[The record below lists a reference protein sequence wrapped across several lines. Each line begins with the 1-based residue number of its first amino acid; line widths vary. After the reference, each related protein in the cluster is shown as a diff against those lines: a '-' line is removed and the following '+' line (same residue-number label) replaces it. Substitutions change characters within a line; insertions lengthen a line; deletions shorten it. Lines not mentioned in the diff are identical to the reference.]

1 MPYLEKF
8 KERKKE
14 INIKN
19 AEIAA
24 LSNIPL
30 STVNRFFSGEYPNPS
45 FSNIAGI
52 AMVLGISLD
61 ELIGMKEPNEVPINS
76 RVESTII
83 SYTELLKEKDQLLEE
98 KNAIISA
105 MSEDKKKYQKERCL
119 LLASI
124 FGLTFFF
131 VFLFLFD
138 LMNGHFGYF
147 RY

>member
-30 STVNRFFSGEYPNPS
+30 STVNRFFSGEQPNPS

-52 AMVLGISLD
+52 AMVLGVSLD
-61 ELIGMKEPNEVPINS
+61 ELIGMKEPNESPINS
-76 RVESTII
+76 RVETTIN
-83 SYTELLKEKDQLLEE
+83 SYAELLKEKDMRIEE
-98 KNAIISA
+98 KDSIISE
-105 MSEDKKKYQKERCL
+105 MTEDKKKYQKEKSL
-119 LLASI
+119 LLGTLVCLVAVVA
-124 FGLTFFF
+124 F
-131 VFLFLFD
+131 VLLFD
-138 LMNGHFGYF
+138 LMNGQFGYF

>member
-1 MPYLEKF
+1 MQYLEKF

-14 INIKN
+14 IKIKS

-30 STVNRFFSGEYPNPS
+30 STVNRFFAGEQPNPS
-45 FSNIAGI
+45 FANIAGI

-61 ELIGMKEPNEVPINS
+61 ELIGMKEPNESQLNS
-76 RVESTII
+76 RVETTMN
-83 SYTELLKEKDQLLEE
+83 SYAELLKEKDLRIEENDAVILE
-98 KNAIISA
+98 
-105 MSEDKKKYQKERCL
+105 MSKDKKKYQKEKTM
-119 LLASI
+119 LLASVVCLAAVI
-124 FGLTFFF
+124 TF
-131 VFLFLFD
+131 LLLFD

>member
-30 STVNRFFSGEYPNPS
+30 STVNRFFSGENPNPS
-45 FSNIAGI
+45 FANIAGI
-52 AMVLGISLD
+52 ALVLGISLD
-61 ELIGMKEPNEVPINS
+61 ELIGMKEPNESPINS
-76 RVESTII
+76 RVESTIT
-83 SYTELLKEKDQLLEE
+83 SYAELLKEKDMRIEE
-98 KNAIISA
+98 KDAIILE
-105 MSEDKKKYQKERCL
+105 MSKDKKKYQKERSLFLGAIACL
-119 LLASI
+119 VA
-124 FGLTFFF
+124 F
-131 VFLFLFD
+131 VAFVLLFD

>member
-14 INIKN
+14 LNIKN
-19 AEIAA
+19 SEIAA

-30 STVNRFFSGEYPNPS
+30 STVNRFFSGEKTNPS
-45 FSNIAGI
+45 FANVSGI

-61 ELIGMKEPNEVPINS
+61 ELAGLKEPNESEINS
-76 RVESTII
+76 RVEATMI
-83 SYTELLKEKDQLLEE
+83 SYAELLKERDLRIEE
-98 KNAIISA
+98 KDALIKS
-105 MSEDKKKYQKERCL
+105 MGEDKKRYQKEKGWLLTSIGCL
-119 LLASI
+119 AAVI
-124 FGLTFFF
+124 AFF
-131 VFLFLFD
+131 LLFD

>member
-30 STVNRFFSGEYPNPS
+30 STVNRFFSGEKTNPS
-45 FSNIAGI
+45 FANVSGI
-52 AMVLGISLD
+52 AMVLGLSLD
-61 ELIGMKEPNEVPINS
+61 ELIGMKEPNESEINS
-76 RVESTII
+76 RVEATMI
-83 SYTELLKEKDQLLEE
+83 SYAELLKERDLRIEE
-98 KNAIISA
+98 KDAIIKS
-105 MSEDKKKYQKERCL
+105 MGEDKRRYQKEKGML
-119 LLASI
+119 VASI
-124 FGLTFFF
+124 VCLAAVITFF
-131 VFLFLFD
+131 LLFD

>member
-1 MPYLEKF
+1 MPNLEKF

-30 STVNRFFSGEYPNPS
+30 STVNRFFSGDHPNPS
-45 FSNIAGI
+45 FSNVAGI

-61 ELIGMKEPNEVPINS
+61 ELAGLKEPNESKINS
-76 RVESTII
+76 RVEATMI
-83 SYTELLKEKDQLLEE
+83 SYAELLKERDLRIEE
-98 KNAIISA
+98 KDAIIKSLG
-105 MSEDKKKYQKERCL
+105 EDKKRYQKEKGW

-124 FGLTFFF
+124 GCLAAAIAFF
-131 VFLFLFD
+131 LLFD

>member
-30 STVNRFFSGEYPNPS
+30 STVNRFFSGEKTNPS
-45 FSNIAGI
+45 FANVSGI
-52 AMVLGISLD
+52 AMVLGLSLD
-61 ELIGMKEPNEVPINS
+61 ELIGMKEPNESEINS
-76 RVESTII
+76 RVEATMI
-83 SYTELLKEKDQLLEE
+83 SYAELLKERDLRIEE
-98 KNAIISA
+98 KDSIIKS
-105 MSEDKKKYQKERCL
+105 MGEDKRRYQREKGML
-119 LLASI
+119 VASI
-124 FGLTFFF
+124 VCLAAVIAFF
-131 VFLFLFD
+131 LLFD